1 MKKIEAIIR
10 PDKMEVLKAE
20 LDKVGYPGIMVS
32 EIKGHGKQ
40 RGINHQFRGVEYK
53 EYFISKV
60 RIELIV
66 PDSQVK
72 KLVEAIT
79 EVCRSGAVGDGKIF
93 VFPVDDAVRIR
104 TGESGDL
111 AL

>member
-20 LDKVGYPGIMVS
+20 LDNVGYPGIMVT
-32 EIKGHGKQ
+32 EIKDGHGKQ

-53 EYFISKV
+53 EYFISKIRV
-60 RIELIV
+60 EIIV

-72 KLVEAIT
+72 K
-79 EVCRSGAVGDGKIF
+79 
-93 VFPVDDAVRIR
+93 
-104 TGESGDL
+104 TG
-111 AL
+111 